1 MARQSSEKRDLE
13 VVRNE
18 FDAVLVQAARKF
30 QDTATRS
37 GLDWESESLYAMQ
50 ALVNNDYL
58 AKVARENPFSLRM
71 SMEQVAAIGLSLNP
85 ATSLAYLVPRM
96 GKVVVDISYR
106 GLIKVAVDTGSIKW
120 AQVEL
125 VYSKDKF
132 VWKGKF
138 TPPEHVFDPF
148 DPDRGEFRGTYCVA
162 KTPDGDY
169 LVDHMKA
176 ADIFHIRAK
185 SKAYENGDGPWLDF
199 PEEMYK
205 KVQLK
210 RARKTWPPTAGIRR
224 LDEVI
229 RYLNEDLGE
238 GLANVIDGEA
248 RVVPPEDQ
256 VPAPPDEAIPEHT
269 RELITEAIRRVQ
281 AKRATWSAIRDW
293 VDGKFQGDELVWA
306 RHKIRDAEHGPAVD
320 AA

>member
-1 MARQSSEKRDLE
+1 MARDSVKRDLE

-18 FDAVLVQAARKF
+18 FDKVLAQCERKF

-58 AKVARENPFSLRM
+58 AQVARENPFSLRI

-85 ATSLAYLVPRM
+85 ATAFAYLVPRM

-125 VYSKDKF
+125 VYSKDRF

-138 TPPEHVFDPF
+138 NPPEHVFDPF
-148 DPDRGEFRGTYCVA
+148 DTDRGEFRGTYCVA

-176 ADIFHIRAK
+176 TDIFHVRAK
-185 SKAYENGDGPWLDF
+185 SKAYEKGDGPWLDF

-229 RYLNEDLGE
+229 QYLNEDLGE
-238 GLANVIDGEA
+238 GLLNANVIDGE
-248 RVVPPEDQ
+248 VVPPEDQ
-256 VPAPPDEAIPEHT
+256 VPAPPDEQIPEET
-269 RELITEAIRRVQ
+269 RLLVNEAIRRVK

-293 VDGKFQGDELVWA
+293 VDGKFQGDELLWS
-306 RHKIRDAEHGPAVD
+306 RHKIREAQHGRDAD